1 MDYESQIESL
11 KDENDKLK
19 KICADM
25 LICIKARK
33 ERMMICWGC
42 EHHREVDELRNACF
56 LDLDARK
63 LGIEVN

>member
-1 MDYESQIESL
+1 MDYESL

-19 KICADM
+19 KMCADM

-33 ERMMICWGC
+33 KRMMICWGC
-42 EHHREVDELRNACF
+42 EYHRDVDELRSACF
-56 LDLDARK
+56 LDLDARE